1 MLNKVKNKKN
11 KNVKSDKQVVRQ
23 LCIGAYLGA
32 ANLITV
38 VFVLLYSNINI

>member
-1 MLNKVKNKKN
+1 MLNKIKNRKN
-11 KNVKSDKQVVRQ
+11 KNIKSDKQVARQ
-23 LCIGAYLGA
+23 LCIGTYIGA